1 MKPTC
6 MAICG
11 ALLLAPSG
19 APAFAGSKSAAS
31 GQPASAQG
39 DLPGVDGAYSI
50 VTPLPPEP
58 DTKPASGQF
67 GRFRVGNLD
76 VKVSGKLTYDIG
88 IGSLRTPKR

>member
-1 MKPTC
+1 

-11 ALLLAPSG
+11 ALLLALG
-19 APAFAGSKSAAS
+19 APAFAGGKSAAS
-31 GQPASAQG
+31 DQPASAQG
-39 DLPGVDGAYSI
+39 NLPGVDGAYSI

-67 GRFRVGNLD
+67 GQFRVGNFD

>member
-1 MKPTC
+1 

-11 ALLLAPSG
+11 ALLLALG
-19 APAFAGSKSAAS
+19 APAFAGGKSAAS

-39 DLPGVDGAYSI
+39 NLPGVDGAYSI
-50 VTPLPPEP
+50 VSPLPPEP
-58 DTKPASGQF
+58 DTKPASEQF
-67 GRFRVGNLD
+67 GQFRVGNFD

>member
-1 MKPTC
+1 

-11 ALLLAPSG
+11 ALLLALG
-19 APAFAGSKSAAS
+19 APAFAGGKSAAS

-39 DLPGVDGAYSI
+39 NLPGVNGAYSI

-67 GRFRVGNLD
+67 GQFRVGNFD